1 MHTTELLQKQI
12 QILADIPY
20 PVKKGFQIAFCG
32 HAPAVSMSAKI
43 PETAHLRGVI
53 IMSKVAVLIKN
64 SEQQYEGLRSSLGML
79 LYNTE
84 VQMFVLNDEIANMDE
99 AYEDNM
105 GFLDEME
112 GERFSNNKTNVE
124 KYGFK
129 YATVEQIGEMLRQ
142 ADLVIPF

>member
-1 MHTTELLQKQI
+1 
-12 QILADIPY
+12 
-20 PVKKGFQIAFCG
+20 
-32 HAPAVSMSAKI
+32 
-43 PETAHLRGVI
+43 
-53 IMSKVAVLIKN
+53 MSKVAVLIKN
-64 SEQQYEGLRSSLGML
+64 PEQQYEGLRSSLGML

-84 VQMFVLNDEIANMDE
+84 VRMFVLNDEIANMDE

-124 KYGFK
+124 KYGFQ

-142 ADLVIPF
+142 AEVVIPF

>member
-1 MHTTELLQKQI
+1 
-12 QILADIPY
+12 
-20 PVKKGFQIAFCG
+20 
-32 HAPAVSMSAKI
+32 
-43 PETAHLRGVI
+43 
-53 IMSKVAVLIKN
+53 MSKVAVLIKN
-64 SEQQYEGLRSSLGML
+64 LEQQYEGLRSSLGML

-84 VQMFVLNDEIANMDE
+84 VRMFVINDEIANMDE

-112 GERFSNNKTNVE
+112 GERFSNNTTNVE

-129 YATVEQIGEMLRQ
+129 YASVEQIGEMLRE

>member
-1 MHTTELLQKQI
+1 
-12 QILADIPY
+12 
-20 PVKKGFQIAFCG
+20 
-32 HAPAVSMSAKI
+32 
-43 PETAHLRGVI
+43 
-53 IMSKVAVLIKN
+53 MSKVAVLIKN
-64 SEQQYEGLRSSLGML
+64 PEQQYEGLRSSLGML

-112 GERFSNNKTNVE
+112 GERFSNNKANVD

-129 YATVEQIGEMLRQ
+129 FATVEQIGEMLRE

>member
-1 MHTTELLQKQI
+1 
-12 QILADIPY
+12 
-20 PVKKGFQIAFCG
+20 
-32 HAPAVSMSAKI
+32 
-43 PETAHLRGVI
+43 
-53 IMSKVAVLIKN
+53 MSKVAVLIKHP
-64 SEQQYEGLRSSLGML
+64 EQQYEGLRSSLGML

-84 VQMFVLNDEIANMDE
+84 VRMFVLNDEIANMDE

-124 KYGFK
+124 KYGFQ

-142 ADLVIPF
+142 ADVVIPF